1 MLDSLSKHWME
12 NHMQFDK
19 YQCGIIISAL
29 YQHHLGNCKFDET
42 CYHDA
47 IIEKVRN
54 ELNLIVKMH
63 G

>member
-1 MLDSLSKHWME
+1 
-12 NHMQFDK
+12 MQFDK